1 MIAKIR
7 DGCDCRLAHS
17 IADAREGGRSEK
29 EEEEAGSGKRE
40 AGSGKREAGRGRGKE
55 EGGIGKE
62 ARGAG
67 SGSFDVREGAN
78 YGKERVGPSFDGISC
93 QL

>member
-40 AGSGKREAGRGRGKE
+40 AGSGKRGGGRGRRKE
-55 EGGIGKE
+55 
-62 ARGAG
+62 G
-67 SGSFDVREGAN
+67 SGRRQEELAPVALMS
-78 YGKERVGPSFDGISC
+78 GKGPTTARQERVDPSFDGISC